1 MHLRVKNWEPQN
13 VKRNTVIQIV
23 IAALT
28 VLFLCILW
36 TRADLHTHHWVKQ
49 QAFQPNKESI
59 TGETFAKED
68 KKLQTVYFTN
78 DHIYQIKVY
87 MDATI
92 YDNKDFVYFRLYDGN
107 FSCIYSEDFGCNLIA
122 RDGFVKA
129 TPDLDVT
136 PGQAYYYEIIVPE
149 KATFWWMYTVETILP
164 TASTVALGLSENG
177 PLYVDGIYRDDI
189 ALVADFDYG
198 KAYSFWQ
205 WAGITLLILAFS
217 CLLYFTC
224 LWIAEKME
232 LYQSTIGKYGRL
244 AVSVLTAG
252 VVLVLLYFCLFQNL
266 FGANTADKV
275 VYGIGNLVGLIWIL
289 AAIWI
294 PRERKQHTGKN
305 DMSRIWRNAIQIICF
320 GCLFYAMSQYVN
332 ADIEYLHTNNTRWIL
347 IFMGIALLA
356 GKPEK
361 MLLHKLNGIWLAVA
375 SIGGVLYCLQA
386 QDGQP
391 LYLAKLTIAVV
402 MIWGMVVIQLFRG
415 FTKEIWIRLN
425 KPYFFCWVAF
435 ILCTYVFRYEKTWVF
450 TASLPFLAILL
461 YNFSA
466 EEKKC
471 LLQNLAQGIL
481 FSFWMIT
488 FYALCHRPYHYWI
501 YYRYNGIFHTV
512 ACTGLYLSV
521 VIGAAIALVLGK
533 WKNRKRITG
542 VALYELF
549 TLVVAVNY
557 VFFTMARTALLAVA
571 VDMVLVMLLS
581 VYGYKKSFLRMCQEG
596 IILVLCMVLSFPFV
610 YTVQRMVPAMVNK
623 PEYHRIED
631 HDREFA
637 IHEGEAWD
645 SDKYMTIERFFEMFT
660 GRVSVSRESAV
671 VDENMDLLAS
681 LVTDHIQVCM
691 QAEETSEGTSEE
703 TSDASFEKTDISNGR
718 LDIFKLY
725 LSKVS
730 WKGNEGAS
738 LEDEAGE
745 LIAHAHNSYIMVAY
759 NFGLVGGILFLLL
772 CGWTF
777 LLSIK
782 FFIQKGKKT
791 GVYLVPFSLIIIFG
805 FTSLTEW
812 CFHPCF
818 PGGYVFLFMIP
829 LLMEK
834 GYAKNRKH

>member
-28 VLFLCILW
+28 VLFLCMLW

-198 KAYSFWQ
+198 KAYSWWQ
-205 WAGITLLILAFS
+205 WTGITLLILAFS

-232 LYQSTIGKYGRL
+232 PYQSAIGKYGRL
-244 AVSVLTAG
+244 AVSALAAG

-275 VYGIGNLVGLIWIL
+275 VYVIGSLVGLIWLL
-289 AAIWI
+289 AAIWL
-294 PRERKQHTGKN
+294 PKEKKKQHTEKN
-305 DMSRIWRNAIQIICF
+305 DMSRTWRNAIQIICF

-356 GKPEK
+356 GKSEK

-375 SIGGVLYCLQA
+375 SIVGVLYCLQA

-415 FTKEIWIRLN
+415 FTKEIWTRLN

-471 LLQNLAQGIL
+471 LLQNLAQGVL
-481 FSFWMIT
+481 LSFWMIT
-488 FYALCHRPYHYWI
+488 FYDLCHRPYHYWI

-521 VIGAAIALVLGK
+521 VTGAAFALLLGK
-533 WKNRKRITG
+533 WKNRKKIAG

-571 VDMVLVMLLS
+571 VDVVLVMLLS
-581 VYGYKKSFLRMCQEG
+581 VYGYKKSFFRMCQEG
-596 IILVLCMVLSFPFV
+596 IVLISCMVLSFPFV

-645 SDKYMTIERFFEMFT
+645 SDKYMTIERFCAMFT
-660 GRVSVSRESAV
+660 GRISVSEESSAK
-671 VDENMDLLAS
+671 DENMDLLAS
-681 LVTDHIQVCM
+681 LATDHMQVHM
-691 QAEETSEGTSEE
+691 QAEETS
-703 TSDASFEKTDISNGR
+703 DASSEKKDISNGR

-725 LSKVS
+725 LSEVS
-730 WKGNEGAS
+730 WKGKAGTI
-738 LEDEAGE
+738 LTDENGVE
-745 LIAHAHNSYIMVAY
+745 NAHAHNSYIMVAY
-759 NFGLVGGILFLLL
+759 NFGAIGGILFLFL

-777 LLSIK
+777 LRSIRI
-782 FFIQKGKKT
+782 FIQRGKKA
-791 GVYLVPFSLIIIFG
+791 GVYLVPFSLITIFG
-805 FTSLTEW
+805 FTSVTEW

-834 GYAKNRKH
+834 R